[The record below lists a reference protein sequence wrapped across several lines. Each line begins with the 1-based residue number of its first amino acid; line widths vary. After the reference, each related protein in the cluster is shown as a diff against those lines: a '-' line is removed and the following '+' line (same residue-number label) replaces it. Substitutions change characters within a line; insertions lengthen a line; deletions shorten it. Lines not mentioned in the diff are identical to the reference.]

1 MASKLTITINDDG
14 TIRTDATGLDGTEA
28 EIMAQLQELAK
39 EVGGELEVEKHVHT
53 HGHTHSH
60 SNHTHAKGGK

>member
-1 MASKLTITINDDG
+1 MASKLTIMILDTG
-14 TIRTDATGLDGTEA
+14 EIRTDATGLDGTEA